1 MLPGRKEPDRN
12 YVVTEKKE
20 ASWKPPSYPKKTAR
34 ADDLI
39 QLIGRKVITDKN
51 ITT

>member
-1 MLPGRKEPDRN
+1 MPSGGKEPNRIIGIRN
-12 YVVTEKKE
+12 TENM
-20 ASWKPPSYPKKTAR
+20 STTSYSKKTAR

-39 QLIGRKVITDKN
+39 QLIGRKVIAGKN